1 MINKIKSLLGI
12 RNQKNEVKSST
23 NSNQNISEIRVQCKA
38 AMSVA
43 DKKIDDYNLKYS
55 NALEKASNFKKRKD
69 ERNLFLEIKNIKR
82 LKMDVNNLVS
92 NRTSLDN
99 ALNQIEVDQSN
110 EEILNV
116 LTLLSDFV
124 NKTNKLEKDYIIRQK
139 LQREQDKIDI
149 QQEIRDSFYE
159 KNTTMTN
166 QLDLN
171 DPESLAILEE
181 IDDFENANKNAK
193 KVSKKETEDTE
204 PQVIEDELEDKI
216 KKLKEMIDKG

>member
-23 NSNQNISEIRVQCKA
+23 NSNQNISEIRVQIKA
-38 AMSVA
+38 VMSLT
-43 DKKIDDYNLKYS
+43 DKNIDDYNLKYS

-69 ERNLFLEIKNIKR
+69 ERNLLLEINKIKR
-82 LKMDVNNLVS
+82 LKMQVNNFVS
-92 NRTSLDN
+92 NRTYLDN

-116 LTLLSDFV
+116 LTSLKDIV
-124 NKTNKLEKDYIIRQK
+124 NKNNNLEKSYITGEK
-139 LQREQDKIDI
+139 LQREKNNLDI
-149 QQEIRDSFYE
+149 QQEIRESFYE

-171 DPESLAILEE
+171 DPESLEILEE
-181 IDDFENANKNAK
+181 IEDFENANKNAK

-204 PQVIEDELEDKI
+204 PQVFEDELEAKI
-216 KKLKEMIDKG
+216 KKLKKMIDKG

>member
-1 MINKIKSLLGI
+1 MIKKLKSLLGI
-12 RNQKNEVKSST
+12 RNDKNEVKSAN
-23 NSNQNISEIRVQCKA
+23 NSKQNISEIRVQCKA

-43 DKKIDDYNLKYS
+43 DKKIDDLNLNYS
-55 NALEKASNFKKRKD
+55 NALERASNFKKRKD